1 MSKLF
6 MGMVDYAIIGVVLVS
21 TLISLVRGFI
31 KEVLSLL
38 TWVAAFAIALGF
50 SQPASVFIP
59 KAVDIPSARVALAF
73 LSLFVLVLIVG
84 GIINWAIST
93 LVNKTGLSGTD
104 RSVGMVFGL
113 ARGVFIIA
121 ILILLAQL
129 TAMPKESWWQ
139 SSILLPQ
146 FQIVADWIRALLP
159 ADIAQHFQA

>member
-1 MSKLF
+1 

-50 SQPASVFIP
+50 SQPASAFIP